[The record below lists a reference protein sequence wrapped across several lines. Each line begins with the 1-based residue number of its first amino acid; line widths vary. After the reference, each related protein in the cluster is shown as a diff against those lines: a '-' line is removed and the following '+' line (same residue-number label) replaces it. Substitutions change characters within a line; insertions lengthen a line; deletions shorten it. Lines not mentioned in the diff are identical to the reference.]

1 MENHTTSNTGPEAA
15 RPTGPPDLAS
25 LVESVLGD
33 DPMAAMSRLLGGGL
47 GAGTAA
53 TYEGVAGGGVVRIK
67 LTGDRKMTAITIS
80 PEVLDGGDAGML
92 EEMILAAFNDAF
104 AQASASKSELL
115 GGLAQ
120 LLGPR

>member
-1 MENHTTSNTGPEAA
+1 
-15 RPTGPPDLAS
+15 
-25 LVESVLGD
+25 
-33 DPMAAMSRLLGGGL
+33 
-47 GAGTAA
+47 
-53 TYEGVAGGGVVRIK
+53 
-67 LTGDRKMTAITIS
+67 MTAITIS